1 MRKKIILLLIVF
13 SFISPLSSMAMV
25 DLDRIEMGE
34 TMFQSEESLG
44 DAANNLAMTID
55 ENTYIWA
62 NIIPAIFTALFIYF
76 LIRLAYALITKVGTT
91 LKSATWGLITIPLI
105 FIFFRI
111 VGIFILGENDIINVD
126 GYLNSI
132 ISFLSSAIL
141 FVALGMILIGLLFRM
156 FNKLISH
163 PAYSR
168 WSNRLFLYSGISIVL
183 SIVVKPVLYNI

>member
-1 MRKKIILLLIVF
+1 MRKKIMLLLIVF
-13 SFISPLSSMAMV
+13 SFISPFSSMAMV

-141 FVALGMILIGLLFRM
+141 FVALGMILIGLLFRI

-168 WSNRLFLYSGISIVL
+168 WSNRLFLFSGISIVL